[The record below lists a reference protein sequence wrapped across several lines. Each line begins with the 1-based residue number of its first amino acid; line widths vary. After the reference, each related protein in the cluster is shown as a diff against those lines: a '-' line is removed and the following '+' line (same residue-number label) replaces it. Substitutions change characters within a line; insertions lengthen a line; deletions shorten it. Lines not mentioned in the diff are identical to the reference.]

1 MNRSKT
7 HNECFAYPLAFQ
19 NPRSSHVP
27 PTEHPLAKAATISPL
42 CGVYPDEASWARKDV
57 TWRTVG
63 GCTGPPLRG
72 AFLFLFCFVC
82 FCFVVFVS
90 FVFVFVVLLFFVLLL
105 FFCFLF
111 GIYFMSV
118 FLVLLRFFIYFE
130 FFWFGGVFCVCLG
143 FVGGGGGV
151 PSATYLADGTDAHTR
166 AAGML

>member
-72 AFLFLFCFVC
+72 GVFVFVLFCLFLFCCFCFVC
-82 FCFVVFVS
+82 FCFCCFVVFC
-90 FVFVFVVLLFFVLLL
+90 FVVVFLFFVRYL
-105 FFCFLF
+105 FYVCFF
-111 GIYFMSV
+111 SFV
-118 FLVLLRFFIYFE
+118 AFFYIF
-130 FFWFGGVFCVCLG
+130 
-143 FVGGGGGV
+143 
-151 PSATYLADGTDAHTR
+151 
-166 AAGML
+166 